1 MPKVSNIDKPS
12 HSRIKKNEI
21 LNTLELPLN
30 SVDQA
35 LTLET
40 LPITEFNRIKRVIQI
55 QDPENIL
62 ANEPSAIRQT
72 PMSTSNAQKSKIP
85 RFARKQVES
94 TKINDEVET
103 SANRISNDKQIE
115 IGDISK
121 KVRNRI

>member
-35 LTLET
+35 LTAET

-72 PMSTSNAQKSKIP
+72 PMGTSDAQKSKIF

-94 TKINDEVET
+94 IKINEVET
-103 SANRISNDKQIE
+103 SANRISTVKQIE